1 MIQLSSNETQFLIW
15 AVICLLG
22 ILGFI
27 GALAVKAL
35 MSLAKDVN
43 EIKVSI
49 REVATKHED
58 LEQRVE
64 RIENK
69 LIYN

>member
-1 MIQLSSNETQFLIW
+1 MIQLSANETQFLIW
-15 AVICLLG
+15 AVLALLG

-49 REVATKHED
+49 REVAVKHED
-58 LEQRVE
+58 LESRVS
-64 RIENK
+64 K
-69 LIYN
+69 LEDKVLY

>member
-15 AVICLLG
+15 AVICILG

-35 MSLAKDVN
+35 MSLANDVS
-43 EIKVSI
+43 EIKISI

-58 LEQRVE
+58 LEERVT

-69 LIYN
+69 VIYN

>member
-15 AVICLLG
+15 AVITLLG

-49 REVATKHED
+49 KEIATKHED
-58 LEQRVE
+58 LEARVE
-64 RIENK
+64 RIETK
-69 LIYN
+69 LIYS

>member
-15 AVICLLG
+15 AVLALLG

>member
-15 AVICLLG
+15 AVLALLG

-27 GALAVKAL
+27 GALAVKSL
-35 MSLAKDVN
+35 MSLATDVN

>member
-15 AVICLLG
+15 AVLALLA

-35 MSLAKDVN
+35 MSLAADVN